1 MTHKHTRPLRVAA
14 ALLLTLVLGPW
25 GQAALAAPAAQGAA
39 PTAQGSLDSGYSFA
53 EMGLSLSAL
62 ASPEDRQT
70 LSFSLPAGQRIAE
83 GASLTLDLRTEIL
96 DTATA
101 ELPADLT
108 ENLGGL
114 ISVSFNGE
122 NLTRLPLTAEPQRT
136 VSLDIP
142 DELLATPPADGRYSL
157 SLQLSTDAG
166 CEFGD
171 AIRVSLGE
179 GSRFELPTAVA
190 PITPTLAALPAPL
203 YQRSFLPETAILVVP
218 DEPSE
223 AELRSAMIVAAGL
236 GRLTGSNLGLLL
248 RRVSDLSEEE
258 RSASHLVM
266 VGTPSDLPPLQE
278 VELPAAVEDGLFV
291 APELR
296 PDDGVV
302 QAAPSPW
309 GDARMVLVVGGNS
322 EAGLLK
328 AAQATALN
336 QLLLE
341 SARPDLSLIAEV
353 NVADETIPPVERS
366 FADLGY
372 TDARRVSA
380 IGVSNLN
387 YSFSIPAGQM
397 AGEEASVE
405 IAFAHAAIINFDESS
420 LTVVLNGNEIGGVRL
435 SEETVD
441 LTRASFLMPSDV
453 LRAGRNDLQL
463 RVNLAAPVGCVDK
476 DEIDA
481 WLNVWPDS
489 RVIVP
494 LEPAGEAQ
502 LRSVSLDSYPTL
514 LTGSPTLSDAAFVVG
529 PDDPAG
535 WEAAAQLVANLATQ
549 TNEAPVDFAVAY
561 DGAVAE
567 ELRQSHN
574 LVLVGRP
581 SQLELVSELN
591 DQLPAPFEPG
601 SDAAIDRISRVSFRL
616 AAEKDVGYLELLT
629 APWNQQR
636 VVLAVLGNSQAGVGQ
651 AVQAL
656 TRGALRSRLGG
667 NFALVAG
674 EQIFI
679 GGTRLAVSAPE
690 APEPTAPA
698 APAGAAPDSAAA
710 ATPAPAATSTA
721 TAPRS
726 APPLILA
733 LGASLVVMLLVVGG
747 VAGLSAYRRNRQP

>member
-25 GQAALAAPAAQGAA
+25 GQAALAAPAAQGTA
-39 PTAQGSLDSGYSFA
+39 PTAQGNLASGYSFA
-53 EMGLSLSAL
+53 EMGLSLSPL

-70 LSFSLPAGQRIAE
+70 ISFSLPAGQRIAE

-101 ELPADLT
+101 DLPADLT

-114 ISVSFNGE
+114 ISVSFNGA

-157 SLQLSTDAG
+157 SLELATDAG

-179 GSRFELPTAVA
+179 GSRFVLPTAVA

-248 RRVSDLSEEE
+248 RRVSDLSAEE
-258 RSASHLVM
+258 RAANHLVM
-266 VGTPSDLPPLQE
+266 VGMPSDLPPLQE

-309 GDARMVLVVGGNS
+309 GDSRMVLVVGGNS

-372 TDARRVSA
+372 TDARRVSS

-463 RVNLAAPVGCVDK
+463 RVNLAAPIGCVDK

-529 PDDPAG
+529 PADPAG
-535 WEAAAQLVANLATQ
+535 WEAAARLVANLATQ
-549 TNEAPVDFAVAY
+549 TNEAPVDFVVAY

-581 SQLELVSELN
+581 SQLELVGELN

-636 VVLAVLGNSQAGVGQ
+636 LVLAVLGNSQAGVGQ

-690 APEPTAPA
+690 APAPTAPP
-698 APAGAAPDSAAA
+698 APAGAAPDSPAAE
-710 ATPAPAATSTA
+710 TPDPAATSTA

-733 LGASLVVMLLVVGG
+733 LVASLVVMLLVVGG